1 VLLKRFFALVCLL
14 LFWTLTGA
22 TPIAADGYTFV
33 KTVGDI
39 DEYTLKSNGLQV
51 LLLPEHSSPTLTFMV
66 TYRVGSRNEV
76 TGTTGATHILEH
88 MMFKGT
94 AKHNRSKGNSF
105 DQLLERTGAVTNATT
120 WLDRTNYYET
130 VGSDQLANVID
141 LEADRMRHLKLLDSD
156 RQPEMTV
163 VRNEYE
169 RSENSP
175 FAALEKEIY
184 HAAFVA
190 HPYHHNT
197 LGHRSDIEKV
207 KIEKL
212 REFYDTFYWPNN
224 ATVTIV
230 GDFQPQAALALVKKS
245 CGVYPK
251 SPKPIP
257 QLYTVEPPQDGPRRV
272 VVKRPGELG
281 AVAIAHKITQATH
294 ADYPAIALLSAILAD
309 GKNSRLYKA
318 ITDRNLSTGVNG
330 DVGYNADPS
339 LHILFLP
346 LAPGVKHEEV
356 EKIALQEIERLK
368 KDGVTAT
375 ELQAAVAKSLADAAF
390 ERDGSFAVAGRLN
403 DSIAVGDWSLY
414 YHLEDATRKVT
425 VDDIKRVANSYFNED
440 QSTTGWFI
448 PSASAGGS
456 AALAKQPAQR
466 SHKSSPSYYRD
477 PDSTQTGTAA
487 TSSKT
492 GTTSGGPI
500 APAARMAAR
509 AKRTQ
514 LAGIDLV
521 TYTTDVKDVITLRGS
536 LPAGTALGT
545 GNPAIPTLTAMLLDQ
560 GTQAQDKFAIAQKLE
575 AVGAS
580 IGFAVGTNMLDIS
593 AKCLKKDLPLVLSLM
608 AEELRR
614 PAFSAE
620 EFDKTK
626 KQYAGAVRQ
635 ELEDTDFR
643 ADDAFSRLAF
653 QSGHPNRKPD
663 PEVLLA
669 AIESATLDDVRAFH
683 QSYYGPAHMSL
694 VAVGDVDST
703 ALQEVVGQ
711 VFSGW
716 TGGSPARRLIK
727 ADHAT
732 EPRQAKVD
740 LAGKT
745 SVSVVLGQ
753 ASGLQHQHPDYQ
765 ALRMATSIL
774 GGSFTSRLMATVRDQ
789 EGLTYGI
796 DAGLDSDSFNE
807 GDFRISASF
816 APAML
821 EQGIASTRR
830 QLDLWYQKGVT
841 AAEVDFRKSFLIGAF
856 QVNLS
861 TTSGL
866 ANTLLNTLNRGYPL
880 DWIDDYPAKIRALTQ
895 AQVNAAIKTYLQPK
909 NMILV
914 EAGSLSEPKK

>member
-1 VLLKRFFALVCLL
+1 MVCSLAFWALA
-14 LFWTLTGA
+14 GA
-22 TPIAADGYTFV
+22 VPVAADGYTFI
-33 KTVGDI
+33 KTVGSI

-88 MMFKGT
+88 LMFKGT

-105 DQLLERTGAVTNATT
+105 DQLLERSGVNTNATT
-120 WLDRTNYYET
+120 WLDRTNYFET
-130 VGSDQLANVID
+130 IGSDQLAEVVD

-175 FAALEKEIY
+175 LLALEKELY

-190 HPYHHNT
+190 HPYHHST
-197 LGHRSDIEKV
+197 FGHRSDIEKV

-224 ATVTIV
+224 ATATIV
-230 GDFQPQAALALVKKS
+230 GDFQPKAALALVKKS
-245 CGVYPK
+245 FGVYPK

-257 QLYTVEPPQDGPRRV
+257 QLYTEEPPQDGPRRV

-281 AVAIAHKITQATH
+281 MVAIAHKITQATH
-294 ADYPAIALLSAILAD
+294 ADYAAISLLSAILAD

-318 ITDRNLSTGVNG
+318 LTDKNLSTGVNN

-368 KDGVTAT
+368 KDGVSAA
-375 ELQAAVAKSLADAAF
+375 ELQAAVAKTLADAAF

-403 DSIAVGDWSLY
+403 ESIAAGDWSLY
-414 YHLEDATRKVT
+414 YRLEDATRKVT
-425 VDDIKRVANSYFNED
+425 LDDIKRVANTYFNED

-448 PSASAGGS
+448 PTASGGGAAASAEQ
-456 AALAKQPAQR
+456 AAQL
-466 SHKSSPSYYRD
+466 SHKAGPNYYRN
-477 PDSTQTGTAA
+477 PDLLRTGTAV
-487 TSSKT
+487 TSPKT
-492 GTTSGGPI
+492 GAGSSGHITPV
-500 APAARMAAR
+500 ARMATQ

-514 LAGIDLV
+514 VAGIDLV
-521 TYTTDVKDVITLRGS
+521 AYATGVKDVVTLRGS
-536 LPAGTALGT
+536 LPAGTALGS

-560 GTQAQDKFAIAQKLE
+560 GTKRQDKFAIAQKLE
-575 AVGAS
+575 AAGAS
-580 IGFAVGTNMLDIS
+580 IGFAAGTNVLDIS
-593 AKCLKKDLPLVLSLM
+593 AKCLTKDLPLVLSLM
-608 AEELRR
+608 AEELRT

-620 EFDKTK
+620 EFAKAK
-626 KQYAGAVRQ
+626 KQYAGAIKQ
-635 ELEDTDFR
+635 QLDDTDFR
-643 ADDAFSRLAF
+643 AEDAFSRLAF
-653 QSGHPNRKPD
+653 QSGHPNRNPD
-663 PEVLLA
+663 PEALLA
-669 AIESATLDDVRAFH
+669 AIESATLGEVLAFH
-683 QSYYGPAHMSL
+683 KAYYGPAHMKL
-694 VAVGDVDST
+694 VAVGDVDSA
-703 ALQEVVGQ
+703 ALQEDVGQ
-711 VFSGW
+711 MFSGW
-716 TGGSPARRLIK
+716 TGGGAARRLIK
-727 ADHAT
+727 ADKAT
-732 EPRQAKVD
+732 APRQAQVE

-765 ALRMATSIL
+765 ALHMATSIL

-789 EGLTYGI
+789 EGLTYSI
-796 DAGLDSDSFNE
+796 DAGLGDDSFNE
-807 GDFRISASF
+807 GDWKISASF

-821 EQGIASTRR
+821 DQGIASTRR
-830 QLDLWYQKGVT
+830 QLELWYQKGVT
-841 AAEVDFRKSFLIGAF
+841 AAEVEFRKSFLIGAF

-866 ANTLLNTLNRGYPL
+866 ANTLLSTLNRGYPL
-880 DWIDDYPAKIRALTQ
+880 DWVDDYPAQIRALTVQ
-895 AQVNAAIKTYLQPK
+895 QVNAAIKTYLQPQ

-914 EAGSLSEPKK
+914 QAGSLSEPKK

>member
-1 VLLKRFFALVCLL
+1 M
-14 LFWTLTGA
+14 
-22 TPIAADGYTFV
+22 AADGYTFV
-33 KTVGDI
+33 KTVGGI
-39 DEYTLKSNGLQV
+39 DEYSLKSNGLQV

-88 MMFKGT
+88 LMFKGT
-94 AKHNRSKGNSF
+94 TKHNRSKGNSF

-120 WLDRTNYYET
+120 WLDRTNYFET
-130 VGSDQLANVID
+130 IGSDQLAEVVD

-169 RSENSP
+169 RGENSP
-175 FAALEKEIY
+175 LMALEKELY
-184 HAAFVA
+184 HAAYVA
-190 HPYHHNT
+190 HPYHHST
-197 LGHRSDIEKV
+197 IGHRSDIEKV

-230 GDFQPQAALALVKKS
+230 GDFQPKAALALVKKS
-245 CGVYPK
+245 FGVYSK

-257 QLYTVEPPQDGPRRV
+257 QLYTEEPPQDGPRRV

-281 AVAIAHKITQATH
+281 MVAIAHKITQATH
-294 ADYPAIALLSAILAD
+294 ADYAAISLLSAILAD

-318 ITDRNLSTGVNG
+318 ITDKNLSTGVNS

-356 EKIALQEIERLK
+356 EKVALQEIERLK
-368 KDGVTAT
+368 KDGVSAA
-375 ELQAAVAKSLADAAF
+375 ELQAAVAKTLADAAF

-403 DSIAVGDWSLY
+403 ESIAAGDWSLY
-414 YHLEDATRKVT
+414 YRLEDATRKVT
-425 VDDIKRVANSYFNED
+425 LDDIKRVANTYFNED

-448 PSASAGGS
+448 PTASGGGAAASVESPAG
-456 AALAKQPAQR
+456 L
-466 SHKSSPSYYRD
+466 SHKASPNYYRN
-477 PDSTQTGTAA
+477 PDSPRTDTAVK
-487 TSSKT
+487 SPKT
-492 GTTSGGPI
+492 GAGSGGDI
-500 APAARMAAR
+500 TPAAGIAAQ

-514 LAGIDLV
+514 VSGIDLV
-521 TYTTDVKDVITLRGS
+521 AYTTGVKDVITLRGS

-560 GTQAQDKFAIAQKLE
+560 GTQAQDKFAIAQQLE

-580 IGFAVGTNMLDIS
+580 IGFAAGTNVLDIS

-608 AEELRR
+608 AEELRS

-620 EFDKTK
+620 EFDKAK
-626 KQYAGAVRQ
+626 KQYTGTVRQ

-643 ADDAFSRLAF
+643 AEDAFSRLAF

-669 AIESATLDDVRAFH
+669 AIESATLDDVLAFH
-683 QSYYGPAHMSL
+683 KAYYGPAHMTL
-694 VAVGDVDST
+694 VAVGDVDSA
-703 ALQEVVGQ
+703 ALQKDVGQ

-716 TGGSPARRLIK
+716 TGGSPAPHLLK

-732 EPRQAKVD
+732 APRQAQVD

-789 EGLTYGI
+789 EGLTYSI

-807 GDFRISASF
+807 GDWKISASF

-821 EQGIASTRR
+821 DQGIASTRR

-841 AAEVDFRKSFLIGAF
+841 AAEVEFRKSFLIGAF

-866 ANTLLNTLNRGYPL
+866 ANTLLSALNRAYPL
-880 DWIDDYPAKIRALTQ
+880 DWIDDYPAKIRALTVQ
-895 AQVNAAIKTYLQPK
+895 QVNAAIKTYLQPQ

-914 EAGSLSEPKK
+914 QAGSLSEPKK

>member
-1 VLLKRFFALVCLL
+1 MVCSLA
-14 LFWTLTGA
+14 FWPLAGA
-22 TPIAADGYTFV
+22 VPVAADGYAFV
-33 KTVGDI
+33 KTVGSI

-88 MMFKGT
+88 LMFKGT
-94 AKHNRSKGNSF
+94 TKHNRSKGNSF
-105 DQLLERTGAVTNATT
+105 DQLLERSGAVTNATT

-130 VGSDQLANVID
+130 IGSDQLAEVVD

-169 RSENSP
+169 RGENSP
-175 FAALEKEIY
+175 FTALEKEIY

-190 HPYHHNT
+190 HPYHHST
-197 LGHRSDIEKV
+197 IGHRSDIEKV

-212 REFYDTFYWPNN
+212 REFYDSFYWPNN

-230 GDFQPQAALALVKKS
+230 GDFQPKDALALVKKS
-245 CGVYPK
+245 FGVYPK

-257 QLYTVEPPQDGPRRV
+257 QLYTEEPPQDGPRRV

-281 AVAIAHKITQATH
+281 MVAIAHKITQATH
-294 ADYPAIALLSAILAD
+294 ADYAAISLLSAILAD
-309 GKNSRLYKA
+309 GKNSRLYKT
-318 ITDRNLSTGVNG
+318 ITDKNLSTGVNN

-368 KDGVTAT
+368 KDGVDAA

-403 DSIAVGDWSLY
+403 ESIAAGDWSLY
-414 YHLEDATRKVT
+414 YRLEDATRKVT
-425 VDDIKRVANSYFNED
+425 LDDIKRVANTYFNVD

-448 PSASAGGS
+448 PTASGGGAAASVESPAGLSHKASPNYYRNPDSPRTGAAVKSPNAPAASGGS
-456 AALAKQPAQR
+456 IVPV
-466 SHKSSPSYYRD
+466 
-477 PDSTQTGTAA
+477 
-487 TSSKT
+487 
-492 GTTSGGPI
+492 
-500 APAARMAAR
+500 ARMAAH

-514 LAGIDLV
+514 VAGIDLV
-521 TYTTDVKDVITLRGS
+521 AYTMGVKDVITLRGS

-580 IGFAVGTNMLDIS
+580 IGFAAGTNVLDIS
-593 AKCLKKDLPLVLSLM
+593 AKCLKKDLTLVLSLM
-608 AEELRR
+608 AEELRS

-620 EFDKTK
+620 EFAKAK
-626 KQYAGAVRQ
+626 RQYAGAIKQ
-635 ELEDTDFR
+635 QLEDTDFR
-643 ADDAFSRLAF
+643 AEDAFSRLAF
-653 QSGHPNRKPD
+653 QPGHPNRNPD
-663 PEVLLA
+663 PEALLA
-669 AIESATLDDVRAFH
+669 AIESATLDDVLAFH
-683 QSYYGPAHMSL
+683 KAYYGPAHMKL
-694 VAVGDVDST
+694 VAVGDVDSA
-703 ALQEVVGQ
+703 ALQADVGQ

-716 TGGSPARRLIK
+716 TGGSAALRQVK
-727 ADHAT
+727 ADQAT
-732 EPRQAKVD
+732 APRQAQVE

-765 ALRMATSIL
+765 ALSMATAIL

-789 EGLTYGI
+789 EGLTYSI
-796 DAGLDSDSFNE
+796 DAGLGDDSFNE
-807 GDFRISASF
+807 GDWKISASF

-821 EQGIASTRR
+821 DQGIASTRR
-830 QLDLWYQKGVT
+830 QLERWYQKGVT
-841 AAEVDFRKSFLIGAF
+841 AAEVEFRKSFLVGAF
-856 QVNLS
+856 QVKLS

-880 DWIDDYPAKIRALTQ
+880 DWVDNYPAKIRAITVQ
-895 AQVNAAIKTYLQPK
+895 QVNAAVKTYLQPQ

-914 EAGSLSEPKK
+914 KAGSLSEPKK